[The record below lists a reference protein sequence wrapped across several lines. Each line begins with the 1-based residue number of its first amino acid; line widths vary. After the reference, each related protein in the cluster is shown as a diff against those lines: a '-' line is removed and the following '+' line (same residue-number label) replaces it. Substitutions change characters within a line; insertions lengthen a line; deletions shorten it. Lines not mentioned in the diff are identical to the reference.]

1 MLQRKVN
8 MAAKRKASAKRE
20 MKPIRFKVL
29 RIDSSIATA
38 QETIESRLGLPSGS
52 VRLVNPNGRKARADR
67 TVGALLRYWERAG

>member
-1 MLQRKVN
+1 MLQREVN
-8 MAAKRKASAKRE
+8 MAAKRKASSKRE
-20 MKPIRFKVL
+20 MKPIRFKVQ

-52 VRLVNPNGRKARADR
+52 VRLVNPNGRKARADG